1 MNRKP
6 ELLAPAGS
14 LEKLKIAVEY
24 GADAVYLAGKSF
36 GLRARATNFSESE
49 LLEGLHYAHV
59 KGVKVY
65 VTVNILA
72 HNSDIEKL
80 PPYLKWLQAVGVD
93 AVIVADI
100 GVITLVKELAPGLEV
115 HVSTQANVT
124 NYKSA
129 EVMKKLGASRVVVA
143 RELSINE
150 IAQLKEKA
158 DIEVESFIH
167 GAMCMAYSGRCL
179 LSSYMA
185 GRSANKGDCAQPCRW
200 SYHLVE
206 EQRPGEYMPVEID
219 ERGTYIMSSKDLMA
233 MEFLD
238 KLVYA
243 GIDSLKIEGRMKSVH
258 YIATVVNA
266 YRQALDLIDN
276 NVKFDS
282 SKWVEEL
289 KKASNREFTSGFY
302 HRQADQS
309 AQNIYSTKSNTEF
322 DFVGI
327 VRKKGDQNNIA
338 LIEQRN
344 HFAKGEEVEVLMPG
358 GAVKKAKINNIWDEY
373 DVEMEKAPHPQQLV
387 KVALDIQVV
396 DFAILRRE
404 K

>member
-1 MNRKP
+1 MNKKP

-14 LEKLKIAVEY
+14 LEKLKIAVKY

-49 LLEGLHYAHV
+49 LLEGLHFAHIN
-59 KGVKVY
+59 GVKVY

-72 HNSDIEKL
+72 HNPDIDRL
-80 PPYLKWLQAVGVD
+80 PSYVRWLQTAGVD

-100 GVITLVKELAPGLEV
+100 GVLSLIKEHAPGLEV

-124 NYKSA
+124 NFKSA

-143 RELSINE
+143 RELSIDE
-150 IAQLKEKA
+150 IAQIRQKA

-179 LSSYMA
+179 LSSYMT
-185 GRSANKGDCAQPCRW
+185 GRSANRGDCAQPCRW

-206 EQRPGEYMPVEID
+206 QQRPGEYMPVESD
-219 ERGTYIMSSKDLMA
+219 DRGTYIMSSKDLMA

-258 YIATVVNA
+258 YVATVVNA
-266 YRQALDLIDN
+266 YRQALDSIYN
-276 NVKFDS
+276 GEEFNS
-282 SKWVEEL
+282 SKWIAEL

-302 HRQADQS
+302 HGKADHT
-309 AQNIYSTKSNTEF
+309 AQNVHSTKGDTEY

-327 VRKKGDQNNIA
+327 VQDNSDQKKHAI
-338 LIEQRN
+338 IEQRN
-344 HFAKGEEVEVLMPG
+344 HFSQGEEVEIMMPG
-358 GAVKKAKINNIWDEY
+358 GIIKKAAIKNIWDEEGN
-373 DVEMEKAPHPQQLV
+373 VMEKAPHPQQLV
-387 KVALDIQVV
+387 KVALDTDVKE
-396 DFAILRRE
+396 FAILRRE